1 MPRYYFDVQEA
12 DQFVRDDVGVVLPDI
27 ESARDQATRALT
39 EIARDTLPGTLRREI
54 AIEVTDET
62 RAPLLRAGLSFELRK
77 LA

>member
-1 MPRYYFDVQEA
+1 MPRYYFDLHEA

-27 ESARDQATRALT
+27 EAARDQATRALT

-77 LA
+77 LP